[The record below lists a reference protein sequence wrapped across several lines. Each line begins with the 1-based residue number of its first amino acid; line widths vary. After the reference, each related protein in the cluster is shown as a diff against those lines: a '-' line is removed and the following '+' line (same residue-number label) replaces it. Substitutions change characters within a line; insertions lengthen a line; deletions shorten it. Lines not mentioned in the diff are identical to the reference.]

1 MDPRDMEPLDIT
13 DPAAL
18 DDWGP
23 ATPEEEEALVEA
35 IVADPRWR
43 AIYLAGRDRFL
54 RQQMGGEAA

>member
-18 DDWGP
+18 ENWGP

-43 AIYLAGRDRFL
+43 AIYLTSRDRFM
-54 RQQMGGEAA
+54 RQMGGKAA